1 MKIDSGCRSAVELA
15 PMVPPF
21 TRRRL
26 AVMAIVTVLAAVAL
40 DAQTESKSAAAAKEL
55 AQLLEAAKLDSVASK
70 DPAEKDQYVAALYF
84 TGQLLVVSARY
95 SAPTLLDQKISK
107 KEYRDVYID
116 LNSAAIANS
125 KVFIEDLNADGLR
138 PTRENDQPFDT
149 VEHGAQR
156 LALDGEW
163 KKQKLSE
170 TDYMKVY
177 GEMDDRYSKMLAIL
191 LAEIKKPTGN

>member
-1 MKIDSGCRSAVELA
+1 
-15 PMVPPF
+15 MVPHFP
-21 TRRRL
+21 RRRL
-26 AVMAIVTVLAAVAL
+26 AVVALVTVCAGGTL
-40 DAQTESKSAAAAKEL
+40 ESQQESRSAAGAKEL

-95 SAPTLLDQKISK
+95 SAPTLLDQKILK

-116 LNSAAIANS
+116 LNSAAIANT

-138 PTRENDQPFDT
+138 PKREDDQPFDT
-149 VEHGAQR
+149 IENGAQR
-156 LALDGEW
+156 LALDGDW
-163 KKQKLSE
+163 RRQKLSE
-170 TDYMKVY
+170 ADYMKVY

-191 LAEIKKPTGN
+191 LAQIKKPTA

>member
-1 MKIDSGCRSAVELA
+1 MAA
-15 PMVPPF
+15 PF

-26 AVMAIVTVLAAVAL
+26 AVLAIVTVLAA
-40 DAQTESKSAAAAKEL
+40 DAVYSQLESKSAPPAKEL

-95 SAPTLLDQKISK
+95 SAPALLDLKISK

-138 PTRENDQPFDT
+138 PKREDDQPFDT

-156 LALDGEW
+156 IALDGEW
-163 KKQKLSE
+163 RKQKLSE

-177 GEMDDRYSKMLAIL
+177 GEMDDRYAKMLTVL

>member
-1 MKIDSGCRSAVELA
+1 
-15 PMVPPF
+15 MVAHSP
-21 TRRRL
+21 RRRL
-26 AVMAIVTVLAAVAL
+26 AVAALALVLAGGTLAS
-40 DAQTESKSAAAAKEL
+40 QQESKSAAAAKEL

-95 SAPTLLDQKISK
+95 SAPALLDQKISK

-138 PTRENDQPFDT
+138 AKRDDDQPFDT
-149 VEHGAQR
+149 VEHGATR

-163 KKQKLSE
+163 RRQKLSE

-177 GEMDDRYSKMLAIL
+177 GEMDDRYSKMLAVL
-191 LAEIKKPTGN
+191 LAHIKKPA

>member
-1 MKIDSGCRSAVELA
+1 
-15 PMVPPF
+15 MVAHSP
-21 TRRRL
+21 RRRL
-26 AVMAIVTVLAAVAL
+26 AVVALVTVFAGVTLAS
-40 DAQTESKSAAAAKEL
+40 QQESKSAAAAKEL

-95 SAPTLLDQKISK
+95 SAPILLDQKISK

-116 LNSAAIANS
+116 LNSAAIANT

-138 PTRENDQPFDT
+138 AKREDDQPFDT
-149 VEHGAQR
+149 IENGALR
-156 LALDGEW
+156 LALDGDW
-163 KKQKLSE
+163 RRQKLSE
-170 TDYMKVY
+170 ADYMKTY

-191 LAEIKKPTGN
+191 LAQIRKPSAE

>member
-1 MKIDSGCRSAVELA
+1 MLA
-15 PMVPPF
+15 IPTHRQLVAAALVF
-21 TRRRL
+21 VFFL
-26 AVMAIVTVLAAVAL
+26 AGVTPG
-40 DAQTESKSAAAAKEL
+40 AQTESKSAAAAKEL

-70 DPAEKDQYVAALYF
+70 DPAEKDLYVAALYF

-95 SAPTLLDQKISK
+95 SAPALLDQKISK

-138 PTRENDQPFDT
+138 AKRDNDQPFDT
-149 VEHGAQR
+149 VEHGTQR

-163 KKQKLSE
+163 RKQKLSE
-170 TDYMKVY
+170 ADYMKVF
-177 GEMDDRYSKMLAIL
+177 GEMDDRYSKMLAVL
-191 LAEIKKPTGN
+191 LAEIKKPA